1 LSHTQRI
8 TNFTISK
15 HKFEQFLKTK
25 IKNRMQTGEETVV
38 QEEQAVDTAAP
49 EATVKSE
56 TKLPNFSKLGTKAIQ
71 TKIDDGTYQGEVLE
85 KAKAV
90 VTDRAKGP
98 KAEEKKTPVKKT
110 PPAKK
115 TKAEKQAGLKKGAKA
130 PAAAAKKAGGKKK
143 ESGISHFLRGL
154 MRPKDLTANPLLVAV
169 TYGEANKA
177 VKKKFP
183 ERIKLY
189 ASEFDRNFELLKK
202 EEGLA
207 KLKKQPP
214 QFKTGKEEKKP
225 AVKKE
230 EKVKE

>member
-1 LSHTQRI
+1 
-8 TNFTISK
+8 
-15 HKFEQFLKTK
+15 
-25 IKNRMQTGEETVV
+25 MQTGEDTVA
-38 QEEQAVDTAAP
+38 QGEAVDTATAP

-71 TKIDDGTYQGEVLE
+71 SKIDDGTYKDDVLE

-90 VTDRAKGP
+90 VADRAKP
-98 KAEEKKTPVKKT
+98 VEKKA

-115 TKAEKQAGLKKGAKA
+115 SKAEKQQAGKKKDAGKKKVA
-130 PAAAAKKAGGKKK
+130 PAAAKKAGGKKK
-143 ESGISHFLRGL
+143 ESGISHFLRGI

-207 KLKKQPP
+207 KLKKQPR